1 MPPFSTLIA
10 TILSEFFVLITGD
23 NFAIGV
29 KVLSDAYSNPIFKIS
44 VFSIL
49 LLVVD
54 DGNNLAFIPW
64 VEATLTNFGKDLYPE
79 PPDIKLTLLIAPLSF
94 LDVVVYFNTLV
105 SNIW

>member
-1 MPPFSTLIA
+1 MIA
-10 TILSEFFVLITGD
+10 TISSEFFVLTTGD
-23 NFAIGV
+23 NLAIGL

-64 VEATLTNFGKDLYPE
+64 VEATLTNFGKDLYPD
-79 PPDIKLTLLIAPLSF
+79 PPDTNLTWLIAPVSVF
-94 LDVVVYFNTLV
+94 DVVSYSKIFV

>member
-1 MPPFSTLIA
+1 MILIA
-10 TILSEFFVLITGD
+10 TILSEFFILITGD
-23 NFAIGV
+23 NCAIGV

-79 PPDIKLTLLIAPLSF
+79 PPDIKLILLIAPLSVF
-94 LDVVVYFNTLV
+94 DVVVYFNKLV
-105 SNIW
+105 FNVW